1 MDNQPDTDLRL
12 PGNLDPNFGSNG
24 VVRPSEAP
32 GVTHTIVS
40 DEHGRLTH
48 ASRIGKEFLL
58 ARLLMDGQ
66 VDEGFTPTKSQFD
79 AGDQSIPMRLLM
91 QKDGKTVLIGE
102 SQKDNVRRPG
112 VRRFNA
118 NGSPDLVFGNRIV
131 TGPDNSYAP
140 AVPHKFVDGC
150 LQDDQKILI
159 VAYYHVNYP
168 IGTLVSRL
176 SRLQSNGEPDTG
188 FGNGQGFI
196 DIKFKQMDSFAQMV
210 HVQSD
215 GKIIVTGLY
224 FDAQRKRT
232 GAVARYDEQG
242 ELDETFGTD
251 GFSDIPLEVAGSSI
265 ASDFIFSDALS
276 RLQSDDKIIFATW
289 TKGADD
295 RVRGLLT
302 RLNADGSNDKQF
314 NTGSPVITSRDD
326 GDVHWRAAA
335 VQADGKVVLVGY
347 VRWATPGSEF
357 FIAKQRFSPEGQ
369 PEDFTWDNSPGDY
382 WDVVIQSSQRIVVSG
397 SSGGYSTGE
406 PRVIGL
412 LAE

>member
-12 PGNLDPNFGSNG
+12 PGSLDPNFGSNG

-66 VDEGFTPTKSQFD
+66 VDEGFTPTRSQFD
-79 AGDQSIPMRLLM
+79 AGDQSIPMRLLI
-91 QKDGKTVLIGE
+91 QKDGKAVLIGE
-102 SQKDNVRRPG
+102 SKKDRIRRPG

-118 NGSPDLVFGNRIV
+118 SGSPDLVFGNRIMQ
-131 TGPDNSYAP
+131 GPDNSYAP
-140 AVPHKFVDGC
+140 VVPHKFVDGC

-159 VAYYHVNYP
+159 VAGYEVNSP
-168 IGTLVSRL
+168 IGTFESRL
-176 SRLQSNGEPDTG
+176 YRLQSNGEPDTG

-196 DIKFKQMDSFAQMV
+196 DIKFRQMDSLARMV

-215 GKIIVTGLY
+215 GKIIATGLY
-224 FDAQRKRT
+224 FDAQSKRT
-232 GAVARYDEQG
+232 GAVARYNEQG
-242 ELDETFGTD
+242 NLDKTFGTD
-251 GFSDIPLEVAGSSI
+251 GFSDIPLEVAGSSTS
-265 ASDFIFSDALS
+265 SDFLFSEALS
-276 RLQSDDKIIFATW
+276 CLQSDDKVIFATW
-289 TKGADD
+289 TKGADGRD
-295 RVRGLLT
+295 WGLLT
-302 RLNADGSNDKQF
+302 RLNADGSNDQQF
-314 NTGSPVITSRDD
+314 NAGSPVLTSRADT
-326 GDVHWRAAA
+326 DVHWRAAA
-335 VQADGKVVLVGY
+335 VQADGKIVLVGY
-347 VRWATPGSEF
+347 VRWASPGNELF
-357 FIAKQRFSPEGQ
+357 MAKLRFSSEGQ
-369 PEDFTWDNSPGDY
+369 PEDFAWHNSPGDY
-382 WDVVIQSSQRIVVSG
+382 WDVAIQSSQRIVVSG